1 MRSGEKDVV
10 NMKKIISKN
19 AISAIEA
26 VGTLGE
32 IEGIRY
38 RICSV
43 YWDCSTAG
51 SWTSVSTSL
60 NVSSNIEAL
69 VSISSAK
76 LETLLLK

>member
-10 NMKKIISKN
+10 NIKKIINKN

-38 RICSV
+38 RIYSV
-43 YWDCSTAG
+43 YWDCSITGGWA
-51 SWTSVSTSL
+51 SVSTSL
-60 NVSSNIEAL
+60 NVSSNMEAL